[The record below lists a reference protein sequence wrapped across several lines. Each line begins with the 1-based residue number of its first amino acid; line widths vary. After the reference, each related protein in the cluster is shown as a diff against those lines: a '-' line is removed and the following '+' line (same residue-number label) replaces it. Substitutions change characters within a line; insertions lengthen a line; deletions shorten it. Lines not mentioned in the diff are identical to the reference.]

1 MTYPLVEFI
10 RLIPDGRPPK
20 RAERSAAG
28 YLPSRAMRY
37 CDALTSAT
45 GFGYWLFPPM
55 DIRLLWDGEQV
66 FWSYGEDEDWM
77 PLSGTDSGAVQ
88 FPGYAELFDA
98 QVPERFRGYSPPFLT
113 ALPELGGVQIWTGLL
128 AKTRPGWSLNVR
140 PPVNLPPIPG
150 LAAWE
155 GIVET
160 DLWLGPLF
168 NNFRITRTDFP
179 VQIRAHAPFLQVQP
193 IPQLAYRDEM
203 LADHRIGTLTS
214 LAAEDWTRLARVLLP
229 NPDHE
234 ARQGLYAV
242 TVRKRRLCPIDHT
255 TLAGA
260 EPAEAAPASFSRE
273 LPPDATRARS
283 SRGPAP
289 AKARETGSF

>member
-1 MTYPLVEFI
+1 MSFNRLVEFY
-10 RLIPDGRPPK
+10 RLIADSRPPK

-45 GFGYWLFPPM
+45 GFGYWIFPPM
-55 DIRLLWDGEQV
+55 SLRLMWDGEQV
-66 FWSYGEDEDWM
+66 FWSFADYDWL

-88 FPGYAELFDA
+88 YPGYAEAFDA
-98 QVPERFRGYSPPFLT
+98 AAPEFLRGYSPPFLT

-140 PPVNLPPIPG
+140 APVNLPATPG
-150 LAAWE
+150 LVAWE

-168 NNFRITRTDFP
+168 NNFRLTKTGFT
-179 VQIRAHAPFLQVQP
+179 VQLRAQTPFLQVQP
-193 IPQLAYRDEM
+193 IPQLAYRDESLNDFACLEPGE
-203 LADHRIGTLTS
+203 LAD
-214 LAAEDWTRLARVLLP
+214 ADWRQLGEVLLP

-234 ARQGLYAV
+234 ARQGQYAV
-242 TVRKRRLCPIDHT
+242 AVRKRRLCPVAHEK
-255 TLAGA
+255 LV
-260 EPAEAAPASFSRE
+260 
-273 LPPDATRARS
+273 
-283 SRGPAP
+283 
-289 AKARETGSF
+289 